1 MNLNPRT
8 PVIIGAAQVTDRI
21 SDPSCARTPLELMED
36 AAHSAAV
43 DAQATQALSSLDTI
57 AVVNG
62 MWRYPN
68 PGKQLAQ
75 KIGSPGASSLLSGY
89 SGHSP
94 QSLLNELGQRIQS
107 GKSEISL
114 LVGGE
119 AALTYRKAKKL
130 GVDLRSDVDQSLD
143 ACPLFETP
151 LAMGSDH
158 EISRGLRSPI
168 VVYPLI
174 ESALRAHRGETF
186 QQHRQR
192 LGNLWAGF
200 NKVAVG
206 NPHAAHRTLLSAEEI
221 TTPTTENRFI
231 GFPYPLTM
239 NANNTVDQS
248 SAVLVTSAER
258 AMSLGVPKEQWVFL
272 HAGTEA
278 HDSSSLS
285 ERKELHRS
293 PAIRLAGRK
302 ALELAGLGA
311 TDLTHLELYSCFPSV
326 VQVSLA
332 ELEISHDRPLT
343 VTGGLTFA
351 GGPLSNYSG
360 QAIAALV
367 AALREEPGHGFLHA
381 NGGYITKHAF
391 GVYSTQPPTTEG
403 FRFSNEQ
410 PAVDALPNCTGDP
423 DFSGPA
429 TIEACTAM
437 FDRSGQAE
445 HGVLAMRSPAGARV
459 WGTTNDPGFLQ
470 AITSREM
477 IGVDAELNPDG
488 QVSI

>member
-1 MNLNPRT
+1 
-8 PVIIGAAQVTDRI
+8 
-21 SDPSCARTPLELMED
+21 TPLELMED

-62 MWRYPN
+62 MWRYSD

-75 KIGSPGASSLLSGY
+75 KIGSSGASSLLSGY

-107 GKSEISL
+107 GKSEIAL

-143 ACPLFETP
+143 ACPLFDTP

-174 ESALRAHRGETF
+174 ESAIRAHRGETF
-186 QQHRQR
+186 EEHRQR
-192 LGNLWAGF
+192 IGNLWAGF
-200 NKVAVG
+200 NKVAAT
-206 NPHAAHRTLLSAEEI
+206 NPHAARRRLLTAEEI
-221 TTPTTENRFI
+221 VTPTTENRFI
-231 GFPYPLTM
+231 GFPYPLAM

-248 SAVLVTSAER
+248 SAILMTSAEQ
-258 AMSLGVPKEQWVFL
+258 ALSLGVPKEQWVFL

-278 HDSSSLS
+278 NDCSSLS

-302 ALELAGLGA
+302 ALELAGLEID
-311 TDLTHLELYSCFPSV
+311 DLTTLELYSCFPSV
-326 VQVSLA
+326 VQISSA

-343 VTGGLTFA
+343 VTGGLTFT

-488 QVSI
+488 QVTI